1 MTLHK
6 NRHNTFNRQMD
17 LVTALTLAVATISLA
32 LIVNLF
38 ISLRQADHA
47 VEQLTVSSSPAP
59 TEAKKQRK
67 PLEKSKKTRD
77 SKKPLEFKHP
87 QLYVNLKGHTIA
99 ARSGAFAVNGKFV
112 VSGDAEQSILLWVAK
127 DFNRGNTHVRLNTG
141 YDPILSV
148 SFSPDSKA
156 IVAALEKTNSTRVY
170 KINKKPTQYE
180 LVEAVRLVDLHPT
193 SGLVRAQIC
202 VQFSSGVQSGAFLF
216 HEYHDSTVVLT
227 DLRGIELARIK
238 CGGGDRH
245 QIRVS
250 GCGRYIAV
258 CGDSPELR
266 AWAVVFKGGKFVEIR
281 RLPSLIGHKPKIVRF
296 AFSPDSTRLLTL
308 DNDEVAKVWE
318 MNDWANQQTPRELF
332 QFSNPFGLPSL
343 MAISP
348 DNLTVAM
355 AHLNRL
361 TTFALADS
369 TVTDSIDAV
378 FASSIHQ
385 LVFSPDSEYVVVT
398 GDKCVRL
405 LHHLTG
411 WRARLRDCEKR
422 LQLASSETH
431 QNGLREE
438 IAMTKSRI
446 SLLT

>member
-1 MTLHK
+1 MAAVIDI
-6 NRHNTFNRQMD
+6 RFACPA
-17 LVTALTLAVATISLA
+17 VVATLPCAVIRPSCVHGPLSLRFFS
-32 LIVNLF
+32 LLF
-38 ISLRQADHA
+38 IIFQN
-47 VEQLTVSSSPAP
+47 
-59 TEAKKQRK
+59 
-67 PLEKSKKTRD
+67 
-77 SKKPLEFKHP
+77 
-87 QLYVNLKGHTIA
+87 VN
-99 ARSGAFAVNGKFV
+99 
-112 VSGDAEQSILLWVAK
+112 Q
-127 DFNRGNTHVRLNTG
+127 
-141 YDPILSV
+141 
-148 SFSPDSKA
+148 
-156 IVAALEKTNSTRVY
+156 
-170 KINKKPTQYE
+170 
-180 LVEAVRLVDLHPT
+180 
-193 SGLVRAQIC
+193 
-202 VQFSSGVQSGAFLF
+202 
-216 HEYHDSTVVLT
+216 
-227 DLRGIELARIK
+227 
-238 CGGGDRH
+238 
-245 QIRVS
+245 
-250 GCGRYIAV
+250 
-258 CGDSPELR
+258 
-266 AWAVVFKGGKFVEIR
+266 GGKFVEIR

-369 TVTDSIDAV
+369 TVTDSIDSV

-385 LVFSPDSEYVVVT
+385 LVFSPDSEFVVVT